1 MKVLWIAIASLHIA
15 MGTAMAQEA
24 ASAASA
30 AQASATASAL
40 QPAGSGPLP
49 MPEVADQ
56 ALRKDIATIL
66 ATTAKIAKTQEDE
79 GSLLLKVRD
88 GFVTNVL
95 WELFGFKNTE
105 KTVVGQAISILGVLG
120 LVLKAVWFVSRKGD
134 PEPAWARALTYLY
147 LVVVV
152 SVFSLLAFSGGA
164 ASEIPASS
172 SAAKPLLDAGVR
184 LEAAADKLLRTHAE
198 AAARAASAPPTTGA
212 AAASQM
218 IGAETLATLRRELS
232 AVAISSDMAAKN
244 AEKAALKPTGWGWHL
259 LITLLLIGVLF
270 FQYLTFDRRSS

>member
-1 MKVLWIAIASLHIA
+1 MKTLWIAIVSLYTV
-15 MGTAMAQEA
+15 MGAAMAQEA

-30 AQASATASAL
+30 PVAASAPSL
-40 QPAGSGPLP
+40 AGSSPSP

-56 ALRKDIATIL
+56 TLSKDIATIL

-105 KTVVGQAISILGVLG
+105 KTLVGQAISILGILG

-134 PEPAWARALTYLY
+134 PEPKWARALTYLY

-164 ASEIPASS
+164 VSEVPASS
-172 SAAKPLLDAGVR
+172 SAAKPLLDASAR
-184 LEAAADKLLRTHAE
+184 LEAAADKVLRAHAE
-198 AAARAASAPPTTGA
+198 AFARPASTPPTQSPAAVPPTVGA
-212 AAASQM
+212 DA
-218 IGAETLATLRRELS
+218 LATLRRELS
-232 AVAISSDMAAKN
+232 AVAISSDTAAKN
-244 AEKAALKPTGWGWHL
+244 AAEAAQKPTGWGWHL
-259 LITLLLIGVLF
+259 VIVLLLLGILF
-270 FQYLTFDRRSS
+270 FQYAVYEQTKS